1 MAATA
6 EERLQRLLRHHL
18 SNTPQPPAPLL
29 DADKAL
35 ITSVRRCLFD
45 FDAAAAELGLQPD
58 ECRLRW
64 ADLDQRACATLAISL
79 GQSQRLS
86 PDAAEVEAEASSFNV
101 FTSRS
106 LNDQMTELFA
116 EARAALPS
124 MNGGGSGSDDDD
136 DDDDDDDHEGANA
149 VIATD
154 VHVEDLEEEEA
165 PPRPPEPQPQPPQQS
180 PQRTPLETAP
190 IPPRPTQP
198 PPRARGRGAM
208 FAEAEEA
215 AGGDESDEDEE
226 AWHAQQRQAP

>member
-1 MAATA
+1 MAASA

-136 DDDDDDDHEGANA
+136 DDDDDDHEGANA

-154 VHVEDLEEEEA
+154 VHVEDLEEEEEA
-165 PPRPPEPQPQPPQQS
+165 PRPPEPQPQPPQQS

-208 FAEAEEA
+208 FADAEEG

>member
-1 MAATA
+1 MAASA

-101 FTSRS
+101 FTSRP

-124 MNGGGSGSDDDD
+124 MNGGGSGSDD

-208 FAEAEEA
+208 FADAEEG

-226 AWHAQQRQAP
+226 AWHAQQRQAS

>member
-1 MAATA
+1 MAASA

-64 ADLDQRACATLAISL
+64 ADLDQKACATLAISL

-136 DDDDDDDHEGANA
+136 DDDDDDHEGANA

-180 PQRTPLETAP
+180 LQRTPLETAP

-208 FAEAEEA
+208 FADAEEG

>member
-1 MAATA
+1 MAASA

-64 ADLDQRACATLAISL
+64 ADLDQKACATLAISL

-86 PDAAEVEAEASSFNV
+86 PDVAEVEAEASSFNV

-136 DDDDDDDHEGANA
+136 DDDDDDHEGANA

-180 PQRTPLETAP
+180 LQRTPLETAP

-208 FAEAEEA
+208 FADAEEG